1 MKHYMKT
8 SLFTLLVVLSCS
20 YNALAQ
26 PFSLKKLGK
35 AIFTLKTYDKQG
47 NLLSSSHGAFVAS
60 DGTAIGAWSPFV
72 GASKATAI
80 AEDGK
85 EMDVEFILG
94 ANELYDVC
102 KFKVAEGTPFLQAA
116 PTTLS
121 AGSHS
126 WMLSIDGRKVESR
139 DMEIAK
145 TESFMEKYYYYI
157 FGYDDTTSSDSMSV
171 RGMPVVND
179 KGQLVG
185 IANKPDG
192 ATAIQATDA
201 RFAMSLKT
209 ATLSVSD
216 PLYRQTD
223 IILPFPPDK
232 KDALVMLML
241 SGDQSDS
248 LRYSRYVESF
258 IKAFPK
264 SVEGYSARA
273 VVKVNHGDFAGAD
286 TDMQKA
292 IKESDDKAE
301 AHSEYA
307 KIIYQKMVFSQD
319 TTFKAWSL
327 DKALD
332 EAKKAYSIK
341 PLPAYKHREAQIIYS
356 KGEYG
361 KALDIFVALSKG
373 ELRNSEVFFEA
384 AQCKNQLNAPQKEII
399 SLLDSAVALC
409 PRPLTAISAQYFLS
423 RGAEYEK
430 MGDFRSALKDYN
442 VYDTLM
448 VGRAVPEFYYSKFK
462 CELNL
467 KQYQQALNDIAHAA
481 YLSPNEPLYIAEM
494 SSLYL
499 RVKRFDDAIK
509 TADMCIRISPEMTDP
524 YVIKGLAL
532 IMKSQTSEGIK
543 QLEKAKELG
552 DQRAQGLIDKYKK

>member
-1 MKHYMKT
+1 
-8 SLFTLLVVLSCS
+8 
-20 YNALAQ
+20 
-26 PFSLKKLGK
+26 
-35 AIFTLKTYDKQG
+35 
-47 NLLSSSHGAFVAS
+47 
-60 DGTAIGAWSPFV
+60 
-72 GASKATAI
+72 
-80 AEDGK
+80 
-85 EMDVEFILG
+85 
-94 ANELYDVC
+94 
-102 KFKVAEGTPFLQAA
+102 
-116 PTTLS
+116 
-121 AGSHS
+121 
-126 WMLSIDGRKVESR
+126 
-139 DMEIAK
+139 
-145 TESFMEKYYYYI
+145 
-157 FGYDDTTSSDSMSV
+157 
-171 RGMPVVND
+171 
-179 KGQLVG
+179 
-185 IANKPDG
+185 
-192 ATAIQATDA
+192 
-201 RFAMSLKT
+201 
-209 ATLSVSD
+209 
-216 PLYRQTD
+216 
-223 IILPFPPDK
+223 
-232 KDALVMLML
+232 
-241 SGDQSDS
+241 
-248 LRYSRYVESF
+248 
-258 IKAFPK
+258 
-264 SVEGYSARA
+264 
-273 VVKVNHGDFAGAD
+273 
-286 TDMQKA
+286 
-292 IKESDDKAE
+292 
-301 AHSEYA
+301 
-307 KIIYQKMVFSQD
+307 MVFSQD

-509 TADMCIRISPEMTDP
+509 TADMCIRISPDMTDP